1 MKKME
6 SAQPLPQKTPK
17 QLTNTKYQSENG
29 SNGSKHGSER
39 LKGRKGGDEDEEDS
53 PVDEVIADETPQ
65 HEYAEDED
73 HEDVPDQKYIED
85 FYDEDTEHNQDNNS

>member
-6 SAQPLPQKTPK
+6 STQPLPQKTPK

-39 LKGRKGGDEDEEDS
+39 LKGRKGDEEGDEYS
-53 PVDEVIADETPQ
+53 AVDEVIDDETP
-65 HEYAEDED
+65 
-73 HEDVPDQKYIED
+73 
-85 FYDEDTEHNQDNNS
+85 